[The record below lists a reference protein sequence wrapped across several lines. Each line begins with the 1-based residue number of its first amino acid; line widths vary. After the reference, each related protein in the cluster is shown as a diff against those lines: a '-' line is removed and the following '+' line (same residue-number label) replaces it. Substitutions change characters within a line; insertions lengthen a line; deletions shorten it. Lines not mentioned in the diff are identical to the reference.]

1 MLKKIILVGRKII
14 VISLVFILVFTSL
27 LFPVSAALAD
37 VVQYDA
43 AEVSKIMKET
53 DLFNLKSKSAILMD
67 VATGDILLES
77 NSQEKRPIAS
87 ITKIMSMI
95 LIMEAI
101 QNGKLAFDDMVQ
113 VSEYSYGFGGSQAY
127 LAPGEEFT
135 VHEMMK
141 AVAIHSANDA
151 TVALAEKVAGSEET
165 FVAMMNE
172 KAEELGLTD
181 THFRDCS
188 GLTAEG
194 HYSTAYDVAVMS
206 REVVKNYPKILEY
219 TKIWHDTFRDGTFSL
234 DNTNKLIRHYSG
246 TIGLKTGYISDAGHC
261 LSAVVKRENLSLISV
276 VLGAPDSNTRFAES
290 RKLLDYG
297 FANFETTVLEEK
309 NTEMGIIEVKKGLT
323 TSVKALLADNVNVL
337 LKKGTKQKI
346 ERHVNMEPFLIAP
359 IEAGQKIGEVI
370 YKLEEKEIAKVDIVA
385 EESIEKA
392 SFIKL
397 FFRMVLEWFGIGKNK
412 GDGKGDGN
420 NTVK

>member
-1 MLKKIILVGRKII
+1 MLKKISLVIRKII
-14 VISLVFILVFTSL
+14 LIGLISILIFTSL
-27 LFPVSAALAD
+27 LFPISTALAD

-77 NSQEKRPIAS
+77 ESREKRPIAS

-95 LIMEAI
+95 LVMEAI

-172 KAEELGLTD
+172 KAEALGLTD
-181 THFRDCS
+181 THFCDCS
-188 GLTAEG
+188 GLTTEG
-194 HYSTAYDVAVMS
+194 HYSTAYDVAIMS
-206 REVVKNYPKILEY
+206 REVVQNYPKILEY

-234 DNTNKLIRHYSG
+234 DNTNKLIRHYNG
-246 TIGLKTGYISDAGHC
+246 TIGLKTGYISAAGHC
-261 LSAVVKRENLSLISV
+261 LSAVVKRENLTLISV

-309 NTEMGIIEVKKGLT
+309 NTEIGVVEVQKGLT
-323 TSVKALLADNVNVL
+323 TSVKGLLASDVNVL

-359 IEAGQKIGEVI
+359 VEAGQKVGEVI
-370 YKLEEKEIAKVDIVA
+370 YKLEGDEIAKVNVVA
-385 EESIEKA
+385 DESIDKA

-397 FFRMVLEWFGIGKNK
+397 FFRMVLEWFGLGKSK
-412 GDGKGDGN
+412 GDGK
-420 NTVK
+420 